1 MTFNMI
7 KKAFFAFAAFGIL
20 SSAMF
25 SPMNSGAVSLDTP
38 FPVAFQQNEESG
50 AEIQREAYLPEFG
63 NWCDYPWNRGSET
76 GNTVGKAACS
86 LFSVINNVYYHTG
99 KIIEPTGLAQYALDK
114 GYRRAGVEGVA
125 IDFFYGFINDF
136 GAEYGMSF
144 ASGTT
149 SSSRV
154 LEHVRNGGAASSNIY
169 GHWISIADYDAEN
182 DLYLIL
188 DSAQAC
194 NRCKN
199 ITWTDR
205 ENGIAW
211 LTYEQL
217 AADAKNGYYGV
228 NKMYSALYNFDYTF
242 DGEYG
247 DANGDGKIGVDD
259 AVSVLTRYS
268 YLSASMEP
276 LPYHAHPFRNG
287 LCEKLGD
294 FDGDGVVSIS
304 DAISIL
310 EIYSKRAADITD

>member
-1 MTFNMI
+1 MIFNI
-7 KKAFFAFAAFGIL
+7 VKKVLFACAVGGIL

-25 SPMNSGAVSLDTP
+25 MPMEANAVSIDTP
-38 FPVAFQQNEESG
+38 FPIAFQQNEESG
-50 AEIQREAYLPEFG
+50 AEIQREAYLPELD

-86 LFSVINNVYYHTG
+86 LFSVINNIYYHTG
-99 KIIEPTGLAQYALDK
+99 EIADPTELAQYALDK

-125 IDFFYGFINDF
+125 IDFFYGFIKDH

-144 ASGTT
+144 VSGTT
-149 SSSRV
+149 SSSKV

-169 GHWISIADYDAEN
+169 GHWIAIADYDAEN

-211 LTYEQL
+211 LTYEEL
-217 AADAKNGYYGV
+217 AANAKNGYYGV
-228 NKMYSALYNFDYTF
+228 NNMYSALYNFDYTF
-242 DGEYG
+242 TGEYG
-247 DANGDGKIGVDD
+247 DANGDGKVGIDD
-259 AVSVLTRYS
+259 ATTVLTQYS
-268 YLSASMEP
+268 YAAAELEP
-276 LPYHAHPFRNG
+276 LSYHPHPLKNE
-287 LCEKLGD
+287 LCEMLAD
-294 FDGDGVVSIS
+294 YDGDGVITLD
-304 DAISIL
+304 DATNIL
-310 EIYSKRAADITD
+310 SCYARRAAGVEE